1 MRKSILTIL
10 CGTLLLSSTT
20 SCGLA
25 QWAVLSDP
33 DASNSTKGAVVGA
46 ASGASTG
53 SFIGSL
59 LGNSYHSSRDNSLI
73 GAAVGAVAGAAIGSA
88 IGSDMDKK
96 AEQRSSA
103 TADYYYGGDDT
114 YAYSSMPR
122 RSDNCIYYGESK
134 TKLDGSAKKALDRV
148 AKKLVADPS
157 ACAEIY
163 GYTDNAGTYSQ
174 RCRLSVERAQV
185 VKAYLVKKG
194 VPASQI
200 FCKGMADQRQ
210 VADNRTA
217 EGRAL
222 NRRVEVVIT
231 HNADSGYDA
240 PANGWHFSA
249 PQTDTPQSYG
259 NSNAIE

>member
-1 MRKSILTIL
+1 M
-10 CGTLLLSSTT
+10 LLSTTT
-20 SCGLA
+20 SCELA

-53 SFIGSL
+53 SFVGSL

-96 AEQRSSA
+96 AEQRSS
-103 TADYYYGGDDT
+103 TASEYYYGGDNT
-114 YAYSSMPR
+114 YSYNYSRTPKR
-122 RSDNCIYYGESK
+122 ADNCIYYGQSK
-134 TKLDGSAKKALDRV
+134 TKLDGGAKKALDRV
-148 AKKLVADPS
+148 ASRLAADPT

-210 VADNRTA
+210 VADNSTA

-231 HNADSGYDA
+231 HNADSGYDT
-240 PANGWHFSA
+240 PANGWHYSV
-249 PQTDTPQSYG
+249 PQADTPQSYS